1 MDALKTI
8 EAQLKFLELKL
19 REAADGSSYKI
30 KQTRHYYPFKSAEYD
45 IESAKESINQAYH
58 LLKSALRH
66 IEEGIKTKE
75 QLGETT
81 NEHTTHN
88 HRTSKRKAGG
98 IGSNDCRT
106 MFFTR

>member
-1 MDALKTI
+1 MVTMDALKTI

-88 HRTSKRKAGG
+88 HRTSKRA
-98 IGSNDCRT
+98 
-106 MFFTR
+106 